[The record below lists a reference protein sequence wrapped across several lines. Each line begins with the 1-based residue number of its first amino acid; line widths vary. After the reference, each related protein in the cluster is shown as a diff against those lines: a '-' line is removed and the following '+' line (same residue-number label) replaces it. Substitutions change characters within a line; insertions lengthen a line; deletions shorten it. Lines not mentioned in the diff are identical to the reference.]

1 MKYKLNIEIPF
12 TDKITH
18 EAYKV
23 GDVKEFDENRA
34 KELLKDTRKL
44 VSVNAM
50 VEEKKDIESKGDKDK
65 NGNNGNNGVEDNKD
79 SQGDKDKQSKNDVT
93 DNKNKDEKEQTSKK

>member
-12 TDKITH
+12 IDKITQ
-18 EAYKV
+18 EVYKV

-50 VEEKKDIESKGDKDK
+50 VEEQKDIESKGDKDK
-65 NGNNGNNGVEDNKD
+65 NGNNGVEDNKD